1 MEVMDER
8 RETTFCARKHSP
20 ELLPSLPPVGPSA
33 APHAQQHPSRIETEN
48 TYHDPNAALT
58 TKSITLSME
67 DVNEDQALES
77 RKLGRFPP
85 PGHGRLVKESSL
97 SLSHNYLYTVAESNE
112 SDQDASVHLPPEVS
126 CGDPVSGFLPFNQ
139 CEVAIYDD
147 DNPVEVEGDFTSTMT
162 GNLYRGTF
170 CGKEVLVKR
179 LKSSDVGDP
188 TKPVYKDLL
197 LEAKI
202 MTMVGMHK
210 NVAFLHGVQM
220 SEFLMPNLIIDKP
233 GGPNLQDFFGI
244 WREKHKGGLKKPT
257 IFAWSK
263 DLLRGLSYLHERSQ
277 PILHRDIRPANLRLS
292 EDLRTL
298 KIYGFEAATMY
309 DIQDTSIPLN
319 SRRWL
324 IHFSPNHDVAHDGNM
339 EVPLIHRLYT
349 GGQDGRYLAPEVS
362 LCNAFGMKADVYGC
376 ALVMWEMCS
385 GKQPFGISDIK
396 KIPSSIKRQ
405 IPMSKVKLGE
415 QAWSINPKDIANL
428 NLRPDLKLV
437 SWRALRDLIEQAWD
451 QKPSKRPS
459 AVNMLQQLETL
470 HGCPSEK
477 ADPAPRLDLESRA
490 FYDVAVSCSSCKLM

>member
-1 MEVMDER
+1 MRSQEGRAVGGGEDGRVRSVDRVEIWREMKQDGKEDGTGRSGAGQNRGKKRAHKECRGRNIGKLEQGCVEKGSGWRTVEEGRTSLMFDDLDVASIAANCKRWEVGESRGCCPGKAETSSFAQAALVQARTKGSSGQGMEVMDER

-298 KIYGFEAATMY
+298 KIYGFEAATMVGCM
-309 DIQDTSIPLN
+309 
-319 SRRWL
+319 SRIRV
-324 IHFSPNHDVAHDGNM
+324 D
-339 EVPLIHRLYT
+339 
-349 GGQDGRYLAPEVS
+349 
-362 LCNAFGMKADVYGC
+362 
-376 ALVMWEMCS
+376 
-385 GKQPFGISDIK
+385 
-396 KIPSSIKRQ
+396 
-405 IPMSKVKLGE
+405 
-415 QAWSINPKDIANL
+415 
-428 NLRPDLKLV
+428 
-437 SWRALRDLIEQAWD
+437 
-451 QKPSKRPS
+451 
-459 AVNMLQQLETL
+459 
-470 HGCPSEK
+470 
-477 ADPAPRLDLESRA
+477 
-490 FYDVAVSCSSCKLM
+490 